1 MDTHAIVVSDREGK
15 IHLWSPGA
23 EKLFGWSVSEA
34 LGCSLDLI
42 VPESARERHWKAFH
56 AALKAGSS
64 RLHDA
69 ATELPV
75 RCKDGSTRMF
85 PARFLF
91 LRDAHDR
98 AVGAMALYAPP
109 QA

>member
-1 MDTHAIVVSDREGK
+1 MDTHAIVASDREGK

-23 EKLFGWSVSEA
+23 EKLFGWSAAEA
-34 LGCSLDLI
+34 VGRSLDLL
-42 VPESARERHWKAFH
+42 PEPARARHWKAFH
-56 AALKAGSS
+56 AAMAAGSS

-75 RCKDGSTRMF
+75 RCKDGSAKTF

-91 LRDAHDR
+91 LRDGKDR

-109 QA
+109 E